1 MENIKP
7 STAQDIQRAQQ
18 SVEDEGM
25 TLIEHLRELRE
36 RLFKSVI
43 ALAIGTAIGLAF
55 SEQIL
60 KVLLTPYGPA
70 KQLLVTS
77 PISPLTNVFTV
88 SVTAGVILALP
99 FILYQALAFIFP
111 GLLPHEKRWVMI
123 SLPFGFGLFMLG
135 ALFAFFVMLPAA
147 VGFLT
152 GIFPSVFNVA
162 LTPDDYIP
170 FVAGV
175 MFWMGAAFEMPL
187 LIFVLAKANVLN
199 AHVLKRRWRWAVL
212 IIAVLAA
219 LITPTPDPLNMSIV
233 MVPLL
238 LLYGLSI
245 ILAYLAR
252 RNATVPAVLDPDEK
266 VRGAR

>member
-1 MENIKP
+1 M
-7 STAQDIQRAQQ
+7 AQNSRSVQQ
-18 SVEDEGM
+18 VTEDEGM
-25 TLIEHLRELRE
+25 TLADHLRELRE
-36 RLFKSVI
+36 RLLKSVI
-43 ALAIGTAIGLAF
+43 ALVVGTAVGLAF
-55 SEQIL
+55 AEQIL
-60 KVLLTPYGPA
+60 KVLLAPYGPA

-88 SVTAGVILALP
+88 SVTTGAILALP

-111 GLLPHEKRWVMI
+111 GLLPHERRWVMI
-123 SLPFGFGLFMLG
+123 ALPFGFGLFLLG
-135 ALFAFFVMLPAA
+135 VLFAFFVMLPAA

-175 MFWMGAAFEMPL
+175 MFWMGVAFEMPL
-187 LIFVLAKANVLN
+187 IIFVLAKANVIN
-199 AHVLKRRWRWAVL
+199 ANLLKRHWRWAVV
-212 IIAVLAA
+212 IVAVLAA

-233 MVPLL
+233 MVPML

-252 RNATVPAVLDPDEK
+252 RNATVPALLDPNEK
-266 VRGAR
+266 VKEHT

>member
-1 MENIKP
+1 M
-7 STAQDIQRAQQ
+7 SQDIRTVQQ
-18 SVEDEGM
+18 AVEDQAM
-25 TLIEHLRELRE
+25 TLADHLRELRE
-36 RLFKSVI
+36 RLLKSVI
-43 ALAIGTAIGLAF
+43 ALAIGTAVGLAF
-55 SEQIL
+55 AEQIL
-60 KVLLTPYGPA
+60 KVLLAPYGPA

-88 SVTAGVILALP
+88 SVTAGAILALP

-111 GLLPHEKRWVMI
+111 GLLPHEKRWVLI
-123 SLPFGFGLFMLG
+123 ALPLGFGLFLMG
-135 ALFAFFVMLPAA
+135 VLFAFFVMLPAA

-175 MFWMGAAFEMPL
+175 MFWMGVAFEMPL
-187 LIFVLAKANVLN
+187 IVFVLAKANVIN
-199 AHVLKRRWRWAVL
+199 ASLMKRHWRWAVV
-212 IIAVLAA
+212 IVAVLAA
-219 LITPTPDPLNMSIV
+219 LITPTPDPLNMIIV

-252 RNATVPAVLDPDEK
+252 RNATVPALLDPDEK
-266 VRGAR
+266 VKRAR

>member
-1 MENIKP
+1 M
-7 STAQDIQRAQQ
+7 AQNSRSVQQ
-18 SVEDEGM
+18 VTEDEGM
-25 TLIEHLRELRE
+25 TLADHLRELRE
-36 RLFKSVI
+36 RLLKSVI
-43 ALAIGTAIGLAF
+43 ALVVGTAVGLAF
-55 SEQIL
+55 AEQIL
-60 KVLLTPYGPA
+60 KVLLAPYGPA

-88 SVTAGVILALP
+88 SVTTGAILALP

-111 GLLPHEKRWVMI
+111 GLLPHERRWVMI
-123 SLPFGFGLFMLG
+123 ALPFGFGLFLLG
-135 ALFAFFVMLPAA
+135 VLFAFFVMLPAA

-175 MFWMGAAFEMPL
+175 MFWMGVAFEMPL
-187 LIFVLAKANVLN
+187 IIFVLAKANVIN
-199 AHVLKRRWRWAVL
+199 ANLLKRHWRWAVV
-212 IIAVLAA
+212 IVAVLAA

-252 RNATVPAVLDPDEK
+252 RNATVPALLDPNEK
-266 VRGAR
+266 VKEHT

>member
-1 MENIKP
+1 M
-7 STAQDIQRAQQ
+7 AQNSRSVQQ
-18 SVEDEGM
+18 VTEDEGM
-25 TLIEHLRELRE
+25 TLADHLRELRE
-36 RLFKSVI
+36 RLLKSVI
-43 ALAIGTAIGLAF
+43 ALVVGTAVGLAF
-55 SEQIL
+55 AEQIL
-60 KVLLTPYGPA
+60 KVLLAPYGPA

-88 SVTAGVILALP
+88 SVTTGAILALP

-111 GLLPHEKRWVMI
+111 GLLPHERRWVMI
-123 SLPFGFGLFMLG
+123 ALPFGFGLFLLG
-135 ALFAFFVMLPAA
+135 VLFAFFVMLPAA

-175 MFWMGAAFEMPL
+175 MFWMGVAFEMPL
-187 LIFVLAKANVLN
+187 IVFVLAKANVIN
-199 AHVLKRRWRWAVL
+199 ASLMKRHWRWAVV
-212 IIAVLAA
+212 IVAVLAA

-252 RNATVPAVLDPDEK
+252 RNATVPALLDPNEK
-266 VRGAR
+266 VKEHT

>member
-1 MENIKP
+1 M
-7 STAQDIQRAQQ
+7 SQDIRTVQQ
-18 SVEDEGM
+18 AVEDQAM
-25 TLIEHLRELRE
+25 TLADHLRELRE
-36 RLFKSVI
+36 RLIKSVI
-43 ALAIGTAIGLAF
+43 ALAIGTAVGLAF
-55 SEQIL
+55 AEQIL
-60 KVLLTPYGPA
+60 KVLLAPYGPA

-88 SVTAGVILALP
+88 SVTTGAILALP

-111 GLLPHEKRWVMI
+111 GLLPHEKRWVLI
-123 SLPFGFGLFMLG
+123 ALPLGFGLFLMG
-135 ALFAFFVMLPAA
+135 VLFAFFVMLPAA

-175 MFWMGAAFEMPL
+175 MFWMGVAFEMPL
-187 LIFVLAKANVLN
+187 IVFVLAKANVIN
-199 AHVLKRRWRWAVL
+199 ASLMKRHWRWAVV
-212 IIAVLAA
+212 IVAVLAA
-219 LITPTPDPLNMSIV
+219 LITPTPDPLNMIIV
-233 MVPLL
+233 MMPLL

-252 RNATVPAVLDPDEK
+252 RNATVPALLDPDEK
-266 VRGAR
+266 VKRAR

>member
-1 MENIKP
+1 M
-7 STAQDIQRAQQ
+7 AQNLRSAQQ
-18 SVEDEGM
+18 VTEDEGM
-25 TLIEHLRELRE
+25 TLADHLRELRE
-36 RLFKSVI
+36 RLLKSVI
-43 ALAIGTAIGLAF
+43 ALVVGTVVGLAF
-55 SEQIL
+55 AEQIL
-60 KVLLTPYGPA
+60 KVLLAPYGPA

-88 SVTAGVILALP
+88 SVTTGAILALP

-111 GLLPHEKRWVMI
+111 GLLPHERRWVMI
-123 SLPFGFGLFMLG
+123 ALPFGFGLFLLG
-135 ALFAFFVMLPAA
+135 VLFAFFVMLPAA

-175 MFWMGAAFEMPL
+175 MFWMGVAFEMPL
-187 LIFVLAKANVLN
+187 IIFVLAKANVIN
-199 AHVLKRRWRWAVL
+199 ANLLKRHWRWAVV
-212 IIAVLAA
+212 IVAVLAA

-252 RNATVPAVLDPDEK
+252 RNATVPALLDPNEK
-266 VRGAR
+266 VKEHT

>member
-1 MENIKP
+1 M
-7 STAQDIQRAQQ
+7 AQNSRSAQQ
-18 SVEDEGM
+18 VTEDEGM
-25 TLIEHLRELRE
+25 TLADHLRELRE
-36 RLFKSVI
+36 RLLKSVI
-43 ALAIGTAIGLAF
+43 ALVVGTAVGLAF
-55 SEQIL
+55 AEQIL
-60 KVLLTPYGPA
+60 RVLLAPYGPA

-88 SVTAGVILALP
+88 SVTTGAILALP

-111 GLLPHEKRWVMI
+111 GLLPHERRWVMI
-123 SLPFGFGLFMLG
+123 ALPFGFGLFLLG
-135 ALFAFFVMLPAA
+135 VLFAFFVMLPAA

-175 MFWMGAAFEMPL
+175 MFWMGVAFEMPL
-187 LIFVLAKANVLN
+187 IIFVLAKANVIN
-199 AHVLKRRWRWAVL
+199 ANLLKRHWRWAVV
-212 IIAVLAA
+212 IVAVLAA

-252 RNATVPAVLDPDEK
+252 RNATVPALLDPNEK
-266 VRGAR
+266 VKEHT

>member
-1 MENIKP
+1 M
-7 STAQDIQRAQQ
+7 AQNSRSVQQ
-18 SVEDEGM
+18 VTEDEGM
-25 TLIEHLRELRE
+25 TLADHLRELRE
-36 RLFKSVI
+36 RLLKSVI
-43 ALAIGTAIGLAF
+43 ALVVGTAVGLAF
-55 SEQIL
+55 AEQIL
-60 KVLLTPYGPA
+60 KVLLAPYGPA

-88 SVTAGVILALP
+88 SVTTGAILALP

-111 GLLPHEKRWVMI
+111 GLLPHERRWVMI
-123 SLPFGFGLFMLG
+123 ALPFGFGLFLLG
-135 ALFAFFVMLPAA
+135 VLFAFFVMLPAA

-170 FVAGV
+170 FVAGM
-175 MFWMGAAFEMPL
+175 MFWMGVAFEMPL
-187 LIFVLAKANVLN
+187 IIFVLAKANVIN
-199 AHVLKRRWRWAVL
+199 ANLLKRHWRWAVV
-212 IIAVLAA
+212 IVAVLAA

-233 MVPLL
+233 MVPML

-252 RNATVPAVLDPDEK
+252 RNATVPALLDPNEK
-266 VRGAR
+266 VKEDT

>member
-1 MENIKP
+1 M
-7 STAQDIQRAQQ
+7 SQDIRTVQQ
-18 SVEDEGM
+18 AVEDQAM
-25 TLIEHLRELRE
+25 TLADHLRELRE
-36 RLFKSVI
+36 RLLKSVI
-43 ALAIGTAIGLAF
+43 ALAIGTAVGLAF
-55 SEQIL
+55 AEQIL
-60 KVLLTPYGPA
+60 KVLLAPYGPA

-88 SVTAGVILALP
+88 SVTTGAILALP

-111 GLLPHEKRWVMI
+111 GLLPHEKRWVLI
-123 SLPFGFGLFMLG
+123 ALPLGFGLFLMG
-135 ALFAFFVMLPAA
+135 VLFAFFVMLPAA

-175 MFWMGAAFEMPL
+175 MFWMGVAFEMPL
-187 LIFVLAKANVLN
+187 IVFVLAKANVIN
-199 AHVLKRRWRWAVL
+199 ASLMKRHWRWAVV
-212 IIAVLAA
+212 IVAVLAA

-252 RNATVPAVLDPDEK
+252 RNATVPALLDPDEK
-266 VRGAR
+266 VKRAR

>member
-1 MENIKP
+1 M
-7 STAQDIQRAQQ
+7 AQNSRSVQQ
-18 SVEDEGM
+18 VTEDEGM
-25 TLIEHLRELRE
+25 TLADHLRELRE
-36 RLFKSVI
+36 RLLKSVI
-43 ALAIGTAIGLAF
+43 ALVVGTAVGLAF
-55 SEQIL
+55 AEQIL
-60 KVLLTPYGPA
+60 RVLLAPYGPA

-88 SVTAGVILALP
+88 SVTTGAILALP

-111 GLLPHEKRWVMI
+111 GLLPHERRWVMI
-123 SLPFGFGLFMLG
+123 ALPFGFGLFLLG
-135 ALFAFFVMLPAA
+135 VLFAFFVMLPAA

-175 MFWMGAAFEMPL
+175 MFWMGVAFEMPL
-187 LIFVLAKANVLN
+187 IIFVLAKANVIN
-199 AHVLKRRWRWAVL
+199 ANLLKRHWRWAVV
-212 IIAVLAA
+212 IVAVLAA

-252 RNATVPAVLDPDEK
+252 RNATVPALLDPNEK
-266 VRGAR
+266 VKEDT

>member
-1 MENIKP
+1 M
-7 STAQDIQRAQQ
+7 AQNSRSVQQ
-18 SVEDEGM
+18 VTEDEGM
-25 TLIEHLRELRE
+25 TLADHLRELRE
-36 RLFKSVI
+36 RLLKSVI
-43 ALAIGTAIGLAF
+43 ALVVGTAVGLAF
-55 SEQIL
+55 AEQIL
-60 KVLLTPYGPA
+60 RVLLAPYGPA

-88 SVTAGVILALP
+88 SVTTGAILALP

-111 GLLPHEKRWVMI
+111 GLLPHERRWVMI
-123 SLPFGFGLFMLG
+123 ALPFGFGLFLLG
-135 ALFAFFVMLPAA
+135 VLFAFFVMLPAA

-175 MFWMGAAFEMPL
+175 MFWMGVAFEMPL
-187 LIFVLAKANVLN
+187 IVFVLAKANVIN
-199 AHVLKRRWRWAVL
+199 ASLMKRHWRWAVV
-212 IIAVLAA
+212 IVAVLAA
-219 LITPTPDPLNMSIV
+219 LITPTPDPLNMIIV

-252 RNATVPAVLDPDEK
+252 RNATVPALLDPDEK
-266 VRGAR
+266 VKRAR

>member
-1 MENIKP
+1 M
-7 STAQDIQRAQQ
+7 AQNSRSVQQ
-18 SVEDEGM
+18 VTEDEGM
-25 TLIEHLRELRE
+25 TLADHLRELRE
-36 RLFKSVI
+36 RLLKSVI
-43 ALAIGTAIGLAF
+43 ALVVGTAVGLAF
-55 SEQIL
+55 AEQIL
-60 KVLLTPYGPA
+60 RVLLAPYGPA

-88 SVTAGVILALP
+88 SVTTGAILALP

-111 GLLPHEKRWVMI
+111 GLLPHERRWVMI
-123 SLPFGFGLFMLG
+123 ALPFGFGLFLLG
-135 ALFAFFVMLPAA
+135 VLFAFFVMLPAA

-170 FVAGV
+170 FVAGM
-175 MFWMGAAFEMPL
+175 MFWMGVAFEMPL
-187 LIFVLAKANVLN
+187 IIFVLAKANVIN
-199 AHVLKRRWRWAVL
+199 ANLLKRHWRWAVV
-212 IIAVLAA
+212 IVAVLAA

-233 MVPLL
+233 MVPML

-252 RNATVPAVLDPDEK
+252 RNATVPALLDPNEK
-266 VRGAR
+266 VKEDT

>member
-1 MENIKP
+1 M
-7 STAQDIQRAQQ
+7 AQNSRSVQQ
-18 SVEDEGM
+18 VTEDEGM
-25 TLIEHLRELRE
+25 TLADHLRELRE
-36 RLFKSVI
+36 RLLKSVI
-43 ALAIGTAIGLAF
+43 ALVVGTAVGLAF
-55 SEQIL
+55 AEQIL
-60 KVLLTPYGPA
+60 KVLLAPYGPA

-88 SVTAGVILALP
+88 SVTTGAILALP

-111 GLLPHEKRWVMI
+111 GLLPHERRWVMI
-123 SLPFGFGLFMLG
+123 ALPFGFGLFLLG
-135 ALFAFFVMLPAA
+135 VLFAFFVMLPAA

-175 MFWMGAAFEMPL
+175 MFWMGVAFEMPL
-187 LIFVLAKANVLN
+187 IIFVLAKANVIN
-199 AHVLKRRWRWAVL
+199 ANLLKRHWRWAVV
-212 IIAVLAA
+212 IVAVLAA
-219 LITPTPDPLNMSIV
+219 LITPTPDPLNMTIV

-252 RNATVPAVLDPDEK
+252 RNATVPALLDPNEK
-266 VRGAR
+266 VKEHT

>member
-1 MENIKP
+1 M
-7 STAQDIQRAQQ
+7 AQDIRTVQQ
-18 SVEDEGM
+18 AVEDQAM
-25 TLIEHLRELRE
+25 TLADHLRELRE
-36 RLFKSVI
+36 RLLKSVI
-43 ALAIGTAIGLAF
+43 ALAIGTAVGLAF
-55 SEQIL
+55 AEQIL
-60 KVLLTPYGPA
+60 KVLLAPYGPA

-88 SVTAGVILALP
+88 SVTAGAILALP

-111 GLLPHEKRWVMI
+111 GLLPHEKRWVLI
-123 SLPFGFGLFMLG
+123 ALPLGFGLFLMG
-135 ALFAFFVMLPAA
+135 VLFAFFVMLPAA

-175 MFWMGAAFEMPL
+175 MFWMGVAFEMPL
-187 LIFVLAKANVLN
+187 IVFVLAKANVIN
-199 AHVLKRRWRWAVL
+199 ASLMKRHWRWAVV
-212 IIAVLAA
+212 IVAVLAA
-219 LITPTPDPLNMSIV
+219 LITPTPDPLNMIIV

-252 RNATVPAVLDPDEK
+252 RNATVPALLDPDEK
-266 VRGAR
+266 VKRAR

>member
-1 MENIKP
+1 M
-7 STAQDIQRAQQ
+7 AQNSRSVQQ
-18 SVEDEGM
+18 VTEDEGM
-25 TLIEHLRELRE
+25 TLADHLRELRE
-36 RLFKSVI
+36 RLLKSVI
-43 ALAIGTAIGLAF
+43 ALVVGTAVGLAF
-55 SEQIL
+55 AEQIL
-60 KVLLTPYGPA
+60 KVLLAPYGPA

-88 SVTAGVILALP
+88 SVTTGAILALP

-111 GLLPHEKRWVMI
+111 GLLPHERRWVMI
-123 SLPFGFGLFMLG
+123 ALPFGFGLFLLG
-135 ALFAFFVMLPAA
+135 VLFAFFVMLPAA

-170 FVAGV
+170 FVAGM
-175 MFWMGAAFEMPL
+175 MFWMGVAFEMPL
-187 LIFVLAKANVLN
+187 IIFVLAKANVIN
-199 AHVLKRRWRWAVL
+199 ANLLKRHWRWAVV
-212 IIAVLAA
+212 IVAVLAA

-252 RNATVPAVLDPDEK
+252 RNATVPALLDPNEK
-266 VRGAR
+266 VKEHT

>member
-1 MENIKP
+1 M
-7 STAQDIQRAQQ
+7 AQNSRSVQQ
-18 SVEDEGM
+18 VTEDEGM
-25 TLIEHLRELRE
+25 TLADHLRELRE
-36 RLFKSVI
+36 RLLKSVI
-43 ALAIGTAIGLAF
+43 ALVVGTAVGLAF
-55 SEQIL
+55 AEQIL
-60 KVLLTPYGPA
+60 RVLLAPYGPA

-88 SVTAGVILALP
+88 SVTTGAILALP

-111 GLLPHEKRWVMI
+111 GLLPHERRWVMI
-123 SLPFGFGLFMLG
+123 ALPFGFGLFLLG
-135 ALFAFFVMLPAA
+135 VLFAFFVMLPAA

-175 MFWMGAAFEMPL
+175 MFWMGVAFEMPL
-187 LIFVLAKANVLN
+187 IIFVLAKANVIN
-199 AHVLKRRWRWAVL
+199 ANLLKRHWRWAVV
-212 IIAVLAA
+212 IVAVLAA
-219 LITPTPDPLNMSIV
+219 LITPTPDPLNMTIV

-252 RNATVPAVLDPDEK
+252 RNATVPALLDPNEK
-266 VRGAR
+266 VKEDT

>member
-1 MENIKP
+1 
-7 STAQDIQRAQQ
+7 
-18 SVEDEGM
+18 M
-25 TLIEHLRELRE
+25 TLAEHLRELRE
-36 RLFKSVI
+36 RLLKSVI

-55 SEQIL
+55 SEHIL
-60 KVLLTPYGPA
+60 KLLLAPYGPA
-70 KQLLVTS
+70 KQLLVTN

-88 SVTAGVILALP
+88 SVTAGAILALP
-99 FILYQALAFIFP
+99 FIFYQALAFVFP

-123 SLPFGFGLFMLG
+123 GLPFGFGLFVLG

-175 MFWMGAAFEMPL
+175 MFWMGVAFEMPL
-187 LIFVLAKANVLN
+187 LIFVLAKANVIN
-199 AHVLKRRWRWAVL
+199 ANVLKRHWRWAVVV
-212 IIAVLAA
+212 IAVLAA

-252 RNATVPAVLDPDEK
+252 RNASVPALLDPDEK
-266 VRGAR
+266 VKEAK

>member
-1 MENIKP
+1 M
-7 STAQDIQRAQQ
+7 AQNLRSAQQ
-18 SVEDEGM
+18 VTEDEGM
-25 TLIEHLRELRE
+25 TLADHLRELRE
-36 RLFKSVI
+36 RLLKSVI
-43 ALAIGTAIGLAF
+43 ALVVGTAVGLAF
-55 SEQIL
+55 AEQIL
-60 KVLLTPYGPA
+60 KVLLAPYGPA

-88 SVTAGVILALP
+88 SVTTGAILALP

-111 GLLPHEKRWVMI
+111 GLLPHERRWVMI
-123 SLPFGFGLFMLG
+123 ALPFGFGLFLLG
-135 ALFAFFVMLPAA
+135 VLFAFFVMLPAA

-175 MFWMGAAFEMPL
+175 MFWMGVAFEMPL
-187 LIFVLAKANVLN
+187 IIFVLAKANVIN
-199 AHVLKRRWRWAVL
+199 ANLLKRHWRWAVV
-212 IIAVLAA
+212 IVAVLAA
-219 LITPTPDPLNMSIV
+219 LITPTPDPLNMTIV

-252 RNATVPAVLDPDEK
+252 RNATVPALLDPNEK
-266 VRGAR
+266 VKEDT

>member
-1 MENIKP
+1 M
-7 STAQDIQRAQQ
+7 AQNLRSAQQ
-18 SVEDEGM
+18 VTEDEGM
-25 TLIEHLRELRE
+25 TLADHLRELRE
-36 RLFKSVI
+36 RLLKSVI
-43 ALAIGTAIGLAF
+43 ALVVGTAVGLAF
-55 SEQIL
+55 AEQIL
-60 KVLLTPYGPA
+60 KVLLAPYGPA

-88 SVTAGVILALP
+88 SVTTGAILALP

-111 GLLPHEKRWVMI
+111 GLLPHERRWVMI
-123 SLPFGFGLFMLG
+123 ALPFGFGLFLLG
-135 ALFAFFVMLPAA
+135 VLFAFFVMLPAA

-170 FVAGV
+170 FVASV
-175 MFWMGAAFEMPL
+175 MFWMGVAFEMPL
-187 LIFVLAKANVLN
+187 IIFVLAKANVIN
-199 AHVLKRRWRWAVL
+199 ANLLKRHWRWAVV
-212 IIAVLAA
+212 IVAVLAA

-252 RNATVPAVLDPDEK
+252 RNATVPALLDPNEK
-266 VRGAR
+266 VKEHT

>member
-1 MENIKP
+1 M
-7 STAQDIQRAQQ
+7 AQDIRTVQQ
-18 SVEDEGM
+18 AVEDQAM
-25 TLIEHLRELRE
+25 TLADHLRELRE
-36 RLFKSVI
+36 RLLKSVI
-43 ALAIGTAIGLAF
+43 ALAIGTAVGLAF
-55 SEQIL
+55 AEQIL
-60 KVLLTPYGPA
+60 KVLLAPYGPA

-88 SVTAGVILALP
+88 SVTTGAILALP

-111 GLLPHEKRWVMI
+111 GLLPHEKRWVLI
-123 SLPFGFGLFMLG
+123 ALPLGFGLFLMG
-135 ALFAFFVMLPAA
+135 VLFAFFVMLPAA

-175 MFWMGAAFEMPL
+175 MFWMGVAFEMPL
-187 LIFVLAKANVLN
+187 IVFVLAKANVIN
-199 AHVLKRRWRWAVL
+199 ASLMKRHWRWAVV
-212 IIAVLAA
+212 IVAVLAA

-252 RNATVPAVLDPDEK
+252 RNATVPALLDPDEK
-266 VRGAR
+266 VKRAR

>member
-1 MENIKP
+1 M
-7 STAQDIQRAQQ
+7 AQNLRSDQQ
-18 SVEDEGM
+18 VTEDEGM
-25 TLIEHLRELRE
+25 TLADHLRELRE
-36 RLFKSVI
+36 RLLKSVI
-43 ALAIGTAIGLAF
+43 ALVVGTAVGLAF
-55 SEQIL
+55 AEQIL
-60 KVLLTPYGPA
+60 KVLLAPYGPA

-88 SVTAGVILALP
+88 SVTTGAILALP

-111 GLLPHEKRWVMI
+111 GLLPHERRWVMI
-123 SLPFGFGLFMLG
+123 ALPFGFGLFLLG
-135 ALFAFFVMLPAA
+135 VLFAFFVMLPAA

-175 MFWMGAAFEMPL
+175 MFWMGVAFEMPL
-187 LIFVLAKANVLN
+187 IIFVLAKANVIN
-199 AHVLKRRWRWAVL
+199 ANLLKRHWRWAVV
-212 IIAVLAA
+212 IVAVLAA

-252 RNATVPAVLDPDEK
+252 RNATVPALLDPNEK
-266 VRGAR
+266 VKEHT

>member
-1 MENIKP
+1 
-7 STAQDIQRAQQ
+7 
-18 SVEDEGM
+18 V
-25 TLIEHLRELRE
+25 
-36 RLFKSVI
+36 
-43 ALAIGTAIGLAF
+43 GLAF
-55 SEQIL
+55 AEQIL
-60 KVLLTPYGPA
+60 KVLLAPYGPA

-88 SVTAGVILALP
+88 SVTTGAILALP

-111 GLLPHEKRWVMI
+111 GLLPHERRWVMI
-123 SLPFGFGLFMLG
+123 ALPFGFGLFLLG
-135 ALFAFFVMLPAA
+135 VLFAFFVMLPAA

-175 MFWMGAAFEMPL
+175 MFWMGVAFEMPL
-187 LIFVLAKANVLN
+187 IIFVLAKANVIN
-199 AHVLKRRWRWAVL
+199 ANLLKRHWRWAVV
-212 IIAVLAA
+212 IVAVLAA

-252 RNATVPAVLDPDEK
+252 RNATVPALLDPNEK
-266 VRGAR
+266 VKEHT

>member
-1 MENIKP
+1 M
-7 STAQDIQRAQQ
+7 AQDIRPVQQ
-18 SVEDEGM
+18 AVEDQAM
-25 TLIEHLRELRE
+25 TLADHLRELRE
-36 RLFKSVI
+36 RLLKSVI
-43 ALAIGTAIGLAF
+43 ALAIGTAVGLAF
-55 SEQIL
+55 AEQIL
-60 KVLLTPYGPA
+60 KVLLAPYGPA

-88 SVTAGVILALP
+88 SVTAGAILALP

-111 GLLPHEKRWVMI
+111 GLLPHEKRWVLI
-123 SLPFGFGLFMLG
+123 ALPLGFGLFLMG
-135 ALFAFFVMLPAA
+135 VLFAFFVMLPAA

-175 MFWMGAAFEMPL
+175 MFWMGVAFEMPL
-187 LIFVLAKANVLN
+187 IVFVLAKANVIN
-199 AHVLKRRWRWAVL
+199 ASLMKRHWRWAVV
-212 IIAVLAA
+212 IVAVLAA

-252 RNATVPAVLDPDEK
+252 RNATVPALLDPDEK
-266 VRGAR
+266 VKGAR

>member
-1 MENIKP
+1 M
-7 STAQDIQRAQQ
+7 AQNSRSVQQ
-18 SVEDEGM
+18 VTEDEGM
-25 TLIEHLRELRE
+25 TLADHLRELRE
-36 RLFKSVI
+36 RLLKSVI
-43 ALAIGTAIGLAF
+43 ALVVGTAVGLAF
-55 SEQIL
+55 AEQIL
-60 KVLLTPYGPA
+60 KVLLAPYGPA

-88 SVTAGVILALP
+88 SVTTGAILALP

-111 GLLPHEKRWVMI
+111 GLLPHERRWVMI
-123 SLPFGFGLFMLG
+123 ALPFGFGLFLLG
-135 ALFAFFVMLPAA
+135 VLFAFFVMLPAA

-170 FVAGV
+170 FVAGM
-175 MFWMGAAFEMPL
+175 MFWMGVAFEMPL
-187 LIFVLAKANVLN
+187 IIFVLAKANVIN
-199 AHVLKRRWRWAVL
+199 ANLLKRHWRWAVV
-212 IIAVLAA
+212 IVAVLAA
-219 LITPTPDPLNMSIV
+219 LITPTPDPLNMTIV

-252 RNATVPAVLDPDEK
+252 RNATVPALLDPNEK
-266 VRGAR
+266 VKEHT

>member
-1 MENIKP
+1 M
-7 STAQDIQRAQQ
+7 SQDIRTVQQ
-18 SVEDEGM
+18 AVEDQAM
-25 TLIEHLRELRE
+25 TLADHLRELRE
-36 RLFKSVI
+36 RLIKSVI
-43 ALAIGTAIGLAF
+43 ALAIGTAVGLAF
-55 SEQIL
+55 AEQIL
-60 KVLLTPYGPA
+60 KVLLAPYGPA

-88 SVTAGVILALP
+88 SVTTGAILALP

-111 GLLPHEKRWVMI
+111 GLLPHEKRWVLI
-123 SLPFGFGLFMLG
+123 ALPLGFGLFLMG
-135 ALFAFFVMLPAA
+135 VLFAFFVMLPAA

-175 MFWMGAAFEMPL
+175 MFWMGVAFEMPL
-187 LIFVLAKANVLN
+187 IVFVLAKANVIN
-199 AHVLKRRWRWAVL
+199 ASLMKRHWRWAVV
-212 IIAVLAA
+212 IVAVLAA
-219 LITPTPDPLNMSIV
+219 LITPTPDPLNMIIV

-252 RNATVPAVLDPDEK
+252 RNATVPALLDPDEK
-266 VRGAR
+266 VKRAR

>member
-1 MENIKP
+1 M
-7 STAQDIQRAQQ
+7 AQDIRPVQQ
-18 SVEDEGM
+18 TVEDEGM
-25 TLIEHLRELRE
+25 TLADHLRELRE
-36 RLFKSVI
+36 RLLKSVI
-43 ALAIGTAIGLAF
+43 ALAIGTAVGLAF
-55 SEQIL
+55 AEQIL
-60 KVLLTPYGPA
+60 KVLLAPYGPA

-88 SVTAGVILALP
+88 SVTAGAILALP

-111 GLLPHEKRWVMI
+111 GLLPHEKRWVLI
-123 SLPFGFGLFMLG
+123 ALPLGFGLFLMG
-135 ALFAFFVMLPAA
+135 VLFAFFVMLPAA

-175 MFWMGAAFEMPL
+175 MFWMGVAFEMPL
-187 LIFVLAKANVLN
+187 IVFVLAKANVIN
-199 AHVLKRRWRWAVL
+199 ASLMKRHWRWAVV
-212 IIAVLAA
+212 IVAVLAA

-252 RNATVPAVLDPDEK
+252 RNATVPALLDPDEK
-266 VRGAR
+266 VKEAR

>member
-1 MENIKP
+1 M
-7 STAQDIQRAQQ
+7 AQNLRSAQQ
-18 SVEDEGM
+18 VTEDEGM
-25 TLIEHLRELRE
+25 TLADHLRELRE
-36 RLFKSVI
+36 RLLKSVI
-43 ALAIGTAIGLAF
+43 ALVVGTAVGLAF
-55 SEQIL
+55 AEQIL
-60 KVLLTPYGPA
+60 RVLLAPYGPA

-88 SVTAGVILALP
+88 SVTTGAILALP

-111 GLLPHEKRWVMI
+111 GLLPHERRWVMI
-123 SLPFGFGLFMLG
+123 ALPFGFGLFLLG
-135 ALFAFFVMLPAA
+135 VLFAFFVMLPAA

-175 MFWMGAAFEMPL
+175 MFWMGVAFEMPL
-187 LIFVLAKANVLN
+187 IIFVLAKANVIN
-199 AHVLKRRWRWAVL
+199 ANLLKRHWRWAVV
-212 IIAVLAA
+212 IVAVLAA
-219 LITPTPDPLNMSIV
+219 LITPTPDPLNMTIV

-252 RNATVPAVLDPDEK
+252 RNATVPALLDPNEK
-266 VRGAR
+266 VKEHT

>member
-1 MENIKP
+1 M
-7 STAQDIQRAQQ
+7 AQDIRTVQQ
-18 SVEDEGM
+18 AVEDQAM
-25 TLIEHLRELRE
+25 TLADHLRELRE
-36 RLFKSVI
+36 RLLKSVI
-43 ALAIGTAIGLAF
+43 ALAIGTAVGLAF
-55 SEQIL
+55 AEQIL
-60 KVLLTPYGPA
+60 KVLLAPYGPA

-88 SVTAGVILALP
+88 SVTTGAILALP

-111 GLLPHEKRWVMI
+111 GLLPHEKRWVLI
-123 SLPFGFGLFMLG
+123 ALPLGFGLFLMG
-135 ALFAFFVMLPAA
+135 VLFAFFVMLPAA

-175 MFWMGAAFEMPL
+175 MFWMGVAFEMPL
-187 LIFVLAKANVLN
+187 IVFVLAKANVIN
-199 AHVLKRRWRWAVL
+199 ASLMKRHWRWAVV
-212 IIAVLAA
+212 IVAVLAA
-219 LITPTPDPLNMSIV
+219 LITPTPDPLNMIIV

-252 RNATVPAVLDPDEK
+252 RNATVPALLDPDEK
-266 VRGAR
+266 VKRAR

>member
-1 MENIKP
+1 M
-7 STAQDIQRAQQ
+7 AQNSRSVQQ
-18 SVEDEGM
+18 VTEDEGM
-25 TLIEHLRELRE
+25 TLADHLRELRE
-36 RLFKSVI
+36 RLLKSVI
-43 ALAIGTAIGLAF
+43 ALVVGTAVGLAF
-55 SEQIL
+55 AEQIL
-60 KVLLTPYGPA
+60 RVLLAPYGPA

-88 SVTAGVILALP
+88 SVTTGAILALP

-111 GLLPHEKRWVMI
+111 GLLPHERRWVMI
-123 SLPFGFGLFMLG
+123 ALPFGFGLFLLG
-135 ALFAFFVMLPAA
+135 VLFAFFVMLPAA

-170 FVAGV
+170 FVAGM
-175 MFWMGAAFEMPL
+175 MFWMGVAFEMPL
-187 LIFVLAKANVLN
+187 IIFVLAKANVIN
-199 AHVLKRRWRWAVL
+199 ANLLKRHWRWAVV
-212 IIAVLAA
+212 IVAVLAA
-219 LITPTPDPLNMSIV
+219 LITPTPDPLNMTIV

-252 RNATVPAVLDPDEK
+252 RNATVPALLDPNEK
-266 VRGAR
+266 VKEHT

>member
-1 MENIKP
+1 
-7 STAQDIQRAQQ
+7 
-18 SVEDEGM
+18 M
-25 TLIEHLRELRE
+25 TLADHLRELRE
-36 RLFKSVI
+36 RLLKSVI
-43 ALAIGTAIGLAF
+43 ALAIGTAVGLAF
-55 SEQIL
+55 AEQIL
-60 KVLLTPYGPA
+60 KVLLAPYGPA

-88 SVTAGVILALP
+88 SVTTGAILALP

-111 GLLPHEKRWVMI
+111 GLLPHEKRWVLI
-123 SLPFGFGLFMLG
+123 ALPLGFGLFLMG
-135 ALFAFFVMLPAA
+135 VLFAFFVMLPAA

-175 MFWMGAAFEMPL
+175 MFWMGVAFEMPL
-187 LIFVLAKANVLN
+187 IVFVLAKANVIN
-199 AHVLKRRWRWAVL
+199 ASLMKRHWRWAVV
-212 IIAVLAA
+212 IVAVLAA
-219 LITPTPDPLNMSIV
+219 LITPTPDPLNMIIV

-252 RNATVPAVLDPDEK
+252 RNATVPALLDPDEK
-266 VRGAR
+266 VKRAR